1 MIKDNDLEILDHS
14 FRLLAEKYRS
24 LEAEHL
30 EEQGLGHLSPAHV
43 RALHRIGSSRRER
56 MTNLAGHLRLTVGTL
71 TSTIDQLVK
80 KGYVHRVRPDEDRR
94 VVEVALSENG
104 DYVYEQIQISK
115 RRVAEKIFGTLNNE
129 ERAILREILTK
140 LSRN

>member
-30 EEQGLGHLSPAHV
+30 EEQGLENLSPAHD
-43 RALHRIGSSRRER
+43 RDLHRIGSSRRER

>member
-30 EEQGLGHLSPAHV
+30 EEQGLGNLSPAHV

>member
-1 MIKDNDLEILDHS
+1 MIRDNDLEILDHS
-14 FRLLAEKYRS
+14 FRLLVEKYKS

-43 RALHRIGSSRRER
+43 RALHRIGFSRRER
-56 MTNLAGHLRLTVGTL
+56 MTNLARHLRLTVGTL

-80 KGYVHRVRPDEDRR
+80 KGYVQRDRPDEDRR

-104 DYVYEQIQISK
+104 HCVFEQIQISK
-115 RRVAEKIFGTLNNE
+115 RRVAENIFGRLNNE
-129 ERAILREILTK
+129 ERAALRELLTK
-140 LSRN
+140 LSRE